1 MAESPCRNDGV
12 TMPCP
17 RCTRPF
23 TPIGRQRYCSA
34 ACRQATWR
42 RRHVPP
48 LPDLPPRVPRSETV
62 YECPSCGARFLG
74 EQRCP
79 DCQQFCRRIGPGG
92 ACPHCDEPVALADLL
107 GSSQDVR

>member
-1 MAESPCRNDGV
+1 MTEPPHRNDGV

-23 TPIGRQRYCSA
+23 AAIGRQRYCSA

-42 RRHVPP
+42 RRQALRP
-48 LPDLPPRVPRSETV
+48 PDLPPRVPRADTV
-62 YECPSCGARFLG
+62 YECPGCSARFLG

-92 ACPHCDEPVALADLL
+92 PCPHCDEPVALADLL
-107 GSSQDVR
+107 AAQHDVE